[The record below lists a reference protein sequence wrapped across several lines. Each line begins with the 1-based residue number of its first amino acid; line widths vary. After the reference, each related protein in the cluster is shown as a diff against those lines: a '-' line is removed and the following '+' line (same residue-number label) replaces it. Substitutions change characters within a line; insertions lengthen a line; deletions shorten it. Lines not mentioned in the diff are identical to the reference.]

1 MCIDRTEWDFCT
13 CQVNILAI
21 TAYCR
26 GVGFPIY
33 DNKSGS
39 SSVEDR
45 TKLLQKCIQLLGKKR
60 IESLIGDREREF
72 IGEKFYK
79 YLLVNKL
86 NFYLRLRKNQYLLVG
101 GGHAHTA
108 VSLLRKR
115 NQCFLDN
122 IKIGEFYLSVGL
134 KKVKDKHGNED
145 YLVVLTNTYGH
156 ESLEKYR
163 FRWSIEVFFQS
174 IKKRRFQIENTH
186 LKKLDRLKNVW
197 FSECRLC
204 FVYAT
209 WYELS
214 R

>member
-1 MCIDRTEWDFCT
+1 M
-13 CQVNILAI
+13 AI

-26 GVGFPIY
+26 GVEFPIY
-33 DNKSGS
+33 FEMLDNKPGN

-60 IESLIGDREREF
+60 IESLIGDSEF
-72 IGEKFYK
+72 IDEKFYK

-86 NFYLRLRKNQYLLVG
+86 NFYLRLRKNQYLLVS
-101 GGHAHTA
+101 GHVHTA
-108 VSLLRKR
+108 VSLLKNR
-115 NQCFLDN
+115 NRCFLDN

-156 ESLEKYR
+156 ESLEQYR

-174 IKKRRFQIENTH
+174 I
-186 LKKLDRLKNVW
+186 
-197 FSECRLC
+197 
-204 FVYAT
+204 
-209 WYELS
+209 
-214 R
+214 